1 MGRQNSG
8 NWDKTY
14 MVTLSDGESHKHI
27 SSFKFTKTVALVAAI
42 TVGVVIIA
50 VIYCAIAFTPLR
62 VTIPGYP
69 DSHSRKDAITN
80 AIKIDSLESLI
91 TRWELYSENLSRVVA
106 GEEIVSLDSLV
117 KEGRAKY
124 LKNKSIEEL
133 GKQDSILRETVR
145 EEEEFTLNGSQRDLP
160 IEGRHFFTP
169 LLGVIT
175 QSFDRVNHPAVD
187 IAAPESSVV
196 KAVLEDTVVF
206 SGWSEESGYT
216 IQIQHPGNLISS
228 YRHNMKLLKDVGD
241 KVSAGT
247 PISLVGNTGSLTTG
261 DHLHFEL
268 WHDGNAVNPTDY
280 ISF

>member
-1 MGRQNSG
+1 
-8 NWDKTY
+8 
-14 MVTLSDGESHKHI
+14 MVTISDGESHKHI
-27 SSFKFTKTVALVAAI
+27 SSFRFTKTVALVAAI
-42 TVGVVIIA
+42 TAGVVFIA
-50 VIYCAIAFTPLR
+50 VIYCIIAFTPVR
-62 VTIPGYP
+62 ATIPGYP

-91 TRWELYSENLSRVVA
+91 TRWELYSENLARVVA

-117 KEGRAKY
+117 SEGRVKF

-133 GKQDSILRETVR
+133 SRQDSILRETVQQ
-145 EEEEFTLNGSQRDLP
+145 EEEFTLSTQQRNLP
-160 IEGRHFFTP
+160 IEGMHFFTP

-175 QSFDRVNHPAVD
+175 QGFDRVNHPAVD
-187 IAAPESSVV
+187 IAAPENSVV
-196 KAVLEDTVVF
+196 KAVLDGTVVF

-216 IQIQHPGNLISS
+216 IQIQHSGDLISS
-228 YRHNMKLLKDVGD
+228 YRHNMKVLKNVGD

-268 WHDGNAVNPTDY
+268 WHDGQAIDPTAY

>member
-8 NWDKTY
+8 NWDKPY
-14 MVTLSDGESHKHI
+14 MVTISDGESHKHI
-27 SSFKFTKTVALVAAI
+27 SSFRFTKTVALVAAI
-42 TVGVVIIA
+42 TAGVVFIA
-50 VIYCAIAFTPLR
+50 VIYCIIAFTPVR
-62 VTIPGYP
+62 ATIPGYP

-91 TRWELYSENLSRVVA
+91 TRWELYSENLARVVA

-117 KEGRAKY
+117 SEGRVKF

-133 GKQDSILRETVR
+133 SRQDSILREIVQQ
-145 EEEEFTLNGSQRDLP
+145 EEEFTLSTQQRNLP
-160 IEGRHFFTP
+160 IEGMHFFTP

-175 QSFDRVNHPAVD
+175 QGFDRVNHPAVD
-187 IAAPESSVV
+187 IAAPENSVV
-196 KAVLEDTVVF
+196 KAVLDGTVVF

-216 IQIQHPGNLISS
+216 IQIQHSGDLISS
-228 YRHNMKLLKDVGD
+228 YRHNMKVLKNVGD

-268 WHDGNAVNPTDY
+268 WHDGQATDPTAY

>member
-8 NWDKTY
+8 NWDKPY
-14 MVTLSDGESHKHI
+14 MVTISDGESHKHI
-27 SSFKFTKTVALVAAI
+27 SSFRFTKTVALVAAI
-42 TVGVVIIA
+42 TAGVVFIA
-50 VIYCAIAFTPLR
+50 VIYCIIAFTPVR
-62 VTIPGYP
+62 ATIPGYP

-91 TRWELYSENLSRVVA
+91 TRWELYSENLARVVA

-117 KEGRAKY
+117 SEGRVKF

-133 GKQDSILRETVR
+133 SRQDSILRETVQQ
-145 EEEEFTLNGSQRDLP
+145 EEEFTLSTQQRNLP
-160 IEGRHFFTP
+160 IEGMHFFTP

-175 QSFDRVNHPAVD
+175 QGFDRVNHPAVD
-187 IAAPESSVV
+187 IAAPENSVV
-196 KAVLEDTVVF
+196 KAVLDGTVVF

-216 IQIQHPGNLISS
+216 IQIQHSGDLISS
-228 YRHNMKLLKDVGD
+228 YRHNMKVLKNVGD

-268 WHDGNAVNPTDY
+268 WHDGQAIDPTAY